1 MNNTPVIV
9 ETVINARAE
18 KVWQVLT
25 DPASI
30 PKFMMAVKNF
40 KPEVG
45 NVFMFIGLKDG
56 KEYPVYCKIIELIQ
70 NNKIVYTWNYEE
82 FPAETIVSFE
92 LQENNAATVVKLSHS
107 GLEEIDKYPDA
118 SIENHIQGWTWILNE
133 LKKVVEEQ
141 K

>member
-1 MNNTPVIV
+1 MNNSPVII

-25 DPASI
+25 DLASI
-30 PKFMMAVKNF
+30 PKFMMSVKNF

-56 KEYPVYCKIIELIQ
+56 KEYPVYCKIIELVE

-107 GLEEIDKYPDA
+107 GLEAIDKYPDA